1 MGKDR
6 CMVRTARRLPIP
18 LASLV
23 AVLAALTVA
32 AGLLL
37 VSAGPATAQSAG
49 AATVEQRMVEL
60 TNQARA
66 AAGTRPL
73 QVDARLA
80 TTSRDWS
87 CQMAAAG
94 SLRHDPNFAASG
106 AKGEN
111 VAWRSAGGPDV
122 GLQLHNQFMN
132 SPGHRAN
139 LLNPRWTR
147 LGIGYCA
154 GNGHWVTERFSDGQV
169 TPAVAPPSGGTSR
182 PPAPA
187 PAPAPAPVAAPARP
201 SAPAPADATARA
213 TDGDGTAADG
223 TESGTDGT
231 ESAADGEA
239 AAPGDAG
246 ADGDGAEAG
255 AGGAAA
261 GNGEVAVPESVG
273 AGEQLPF
280 TGSGSGRLAL
290 FAAALLLAGGWLLRK
305 TTLGG
310 RHARSRRGR

>member
-1 MGKDR
+1 
-6 CMVRTARRLPIP
+6 MVRTARRSPIP

-37 VSAGPATAQSAG
+37 VSAAGPATAQSAG
-49 AATVEQRMVEL
+49 PATVERRMVEL

-66 AAGTRPL
+66 AVGARPL

-87 CQMAAAG
+87 CRMAAAG

-111 VAWRSAGGPDV
+111 VAWRSGGGPDV
-122 GLQLHNQFMN
+122 GLQLHNQFMS

-154 GNGHWVTERFSDGQV
+154 GNGHWVTERFSDGRV
-169 TPAVAPPSGGTSR
+169 TPAAAPPSGGTSR

-187 PAPAPAPVAAPARP
+187 PAPVRAPVAAPARP
-201 SAPAPADATARA
+201 SAPAPADAAAR
-213 TDGDGTAADG
+213 AADG
-223 TESGTDGT
+223 YGAAADGT

-239 AAPGDAG
+239 AASGDAG
-246 ADGDGAEAG
+246 AAADGAEAG
-255 AGGAAA
+255 AAA
-261 GNGEVAVPESVG
+261 GVGGDAVGDAEVAVPESVE
-273 AGEQLPF
+273 ADEQLPF
-280 TGSGSGRLAL
+280 TGSGSGQLAL

>member
-1 MGKDR
+1 
-6 CMVRTARRLPIP
+6 MVRTARRSPIP

-23 AVLAALTVA
+23 AVLAALAVA

-49 AATVEQRMVEL
+49 AATVERRMVEL

-66 AAGTRPL
+66 AAGARPL

-87 CQMAAAG
+87 CRMAAAG

-111 VAWRSAGGPDV
+111 VAWRSGGGPDV
-122 GLQLHNQFMN
+122 GLQLHNQFMS

-154 GNGHWVTERFSDGQV
+154 GNGHWVTERFSDGRV
-169 TPAVAPPSGGTSR
+169 TPAAAPPSGGTSR

-187 PAPAPAPVAAPARP
+187 PAPARAPVAAPARP
-201 SAPAPADATARA
+201 SAPAPADAAAR
-213 TDGDGTAADG
+213 AADG
-223 TESGTDGT
+223 A
-231 ESAADGEA
+231 ESAADGDA
-239 AAPGDAG
+239 AASGEAG
-246 ADGDGAEAG
+246 AAADGAEADAAAG

-261 GNGEVAVPESVG
+261 GDGEVAVPESVG
-273 AGEQLPF
+273 ADEQLPF
-280 TGSGSGRLAL
+280 TGSGSGQLAL

>member
-6 CMVRTARRLPIP
+6 RMVRTARRSPIP

-37 VSAGPATAQSAG
+37 VSAAGPAIAQSAG
-49 AATVEQRMVEL
+49 AATVERRMVEL

-66 AAGTRPL
+66 AAGARPL
-73 QVDARLA
+73 QVDARLT

-87 CQMAAAG
+87 CRMAAARN
-94 SLRHDPNFAASG
+94 LRHDPNFAASG

-111 VAWRSAGGPDV
+111 VAWRSSGGPDV
-122 GLQLHNQFMN
+122 GLQLHNQFMS

-154 GNGHWVTERFSDGQV
+154 GNGHWVTERFSDGPV
-169 TPAVAPPSGGTSR
+169 TPAAAPPSGGTR
-182 PPAPA
+182 

-201 SAPAPADATARA
+201 SAPAPADAPRA
-213 TDGDGTAADG
+213 TDGDGVAA
-223 TESGTDGT
+223 
-231 ESAADGEA
+231 
-239 AAPGDAG
+239 
-246 ADGDGAEAG
+246 DGAEAG
-255 AGGAAA
+255 ADSDAAASGDAAASAPDGAEADAPAGAGDAAA
-261 GNGEVAVPESVG
+261 GDAAVAVPESVE
-273 AGEQLPF
+273 ADELPF
-280 TGSGSGRLAL
+280 TGSGSGQLAL
-290 FAAALLLAGGWLLRK
+290 FAAALLFAGGWLLRR

>member
-122 GLQLHNQFMN
+122 GLQLHNQFMG

-139 LLNPRWTR
+139 LLNPRWPR

-154 GNGHWVTERFSDGQV
+154 GNGHWVTERFSDGRV
-169 TPAVAPPSGGTSR
+169 TPAAAPPSGGTSR

-187 PAPAPAPVAAPARP
+187 PAPVPAPARP
-201 SAPAPADATARA
+201 SAPAPADAPPA
-213 TDGDGTAADG
+213 T
-223 TESGTDGT
+223 
-231 ESAADGEA
+231 
-239 AAPGDAG
+239 
-246 ADGDGAEAG
+246 DGAEAG

-261 GNGEVAVPESVG
+261 GDAAAAGPESVE
-273 AGEQLPF
+273 ADELPF
-280 TGSGSGRLAL
+280 TGSGSGLLAL
-290 FAAALLLAGGWLLRK
+290 FAAALLLAGGWLLRT

>member
-6 CMVRTARRLPIP
+6 RMVRTARRSPIP

-37 VSAGPATAQSAG
+37 VSAAGPATAQSAG
-49 AATVEQRMVEL
+49 AATVERRMVEL

-66 AAGTRPL
+66 AAGARPL

-87 CQMAAAG
+87 CRMAAAG

-111 VAWRSAGGPDV
+111 VAWRSGGGPDV
-122 GLQLHNQFMN
+122 GLQLHNQFMS

-154 GNGHWVTERFSDGQV
+154 GNGHWVTERFSDGRV
-169 TPAVAPPSGGTSR
+169 TPAAAPPSGGTSR

-187 PAPAPAPVAAPARP
+187 PAPARAPVAAPARP
-201 SAPAPADATARA
+201 GAPAPADAAARA
-213 TDGDGTAADG
+213 A
-223 TESGTDGT
+223 DGT
-231 ESAADGEA
+231 ESAADGDA
-239 AAPGDAG
+239 AASDEAG
-246 ADGDGAEAG
+246 AAADGAETDAAAG
-255 AGGAAA
+255 AGGAA
-261 GNGEVAVPESVG
+261 GDGEVAVPESVG
-273 AGEQLPF
+273 ADEQLPF
-280 TGSGSGRLAL
+280 TGSGSGQLAL

>member
-1 MGKDR
+1 
-6 CMVRTARRLPIP
+6 MVRPARRIPIL
-18 LASLV
+18 LAL
-23 AVLAALTVA
+23 LAALAVA
-32 AGLLL
+32 AGLL
-37 VSAGPATAQSAG
+37 VTTAAGPAAAQSAG
-49 AATVEQRMVEL
+49 AATVERRMVEL

-66 AAGTRPL
+66 AAGARPL
-73 QVDARLA
+73 QVDGRLA

-87 CQMAAAG
+87 CQMRAAG
-94 SLRHDPNFAASG
+94 NLRHDPNFAASG

-154 GNGHWVTERFSDGQV
+154 GNGHWVTERFSDGRV
-169 TPAVAPPSGGTSR
+169 VAPVAPPPAGGSR

-187 PAPAPAPVAAPARP
+187 PAPAPEPAAAPARP
-201 SAPAPADATARA
+201 AAPAPADAAQA
-213 TDGDGTAADG
+213 TDDYGSAADG
-223 TESGTDGT
+223 AGSAGDGA
-231 ESAADGEA
+231 ESAADGA
-239 AAPGDAG
+239 AAASGDAG
-246 ADGDGAEAG
+246 SADGGAEAGTDNG

-261 GNGEVAVPESVG
+261 RAGGDAAVAVPESVDG
-273 AGEQLPF
+273 DELPF
-280 TGSGSGRLAL
+280 TGSASGQLAL
-290 FAAALLLAGGWLLRK
+290 FAAVLLFAGGWLLRK

>member
-6 CMVRTARRLPIP
+6 RMVRTARRSPIP

-49 AATVEQRMVEL
+49 AATVERRMVEL

-66 AAGTRPL
+66 AAGARPL

-87 CQMAAAG
+87 CRMAAAG

-111 VAWRSAGGPDV
+111 VAWRSGGGPDV
-122 GLQLHNQFMN
+122 GLQLHNQFMS

-154 GNGHWVTERFSDGQV
+154 GNGHWVTERFSDGRV
-169 TPAVAPPSGGTSR
+169 TPAAAPPSGGTSR

-187 PAPAPAPVAAPARP
+187 PAPARAPVAAPARP
-201 SAPAPADATARA
+201 GALAPADAAARA
-213 TDGDGTAADG
+213 A
-223 TESGTDGT
+223 DGT
-231 ESAADGEA
+231 ESAADGDA

-246 ADGDGAEAG
+246 ADEAEAAAG

-280 TGSGSGRLAL
+280 TGSGSGQLAL